1 MRKYKIN
8 RDKERRLPPHAVSD
22 KFKDFDKI
30 RMQHSDITKRPDV
43 PLYKN
48 KKLFMLL
55 ILIAVVAWVVSESI
69 KEEKEIQDRKDKIE
83 LKEKNKSDSTKSDSI
98 H

>member
-8 RDKERRLPPHAVSD
+8 RNKERKLPPHSVSD

-30 RMQHSDITKRPDV
+30 RMQHGDITKQPKQ

-55 ILIAVVAWVVSESI
+55 LLIALVAYVVSESI
-69 KEEKEIQDRKDKIE
+69 KEEKAMEAERNKIE
-83 LKEKNKSDSTKSDSI
+83 MKEEGE
-98 H
+98 

>member
-8 RDKERRLPPHAVSD
+8 RDKKRKLPPHAVSD

-30 RMQHSDITKRPDV
+30 RMQHGDITKRPKQ

-55 ILIAVVAWVVSESI
+55 VLIALVAWIVSESI
-69 KEEKEIQDRKDKIE
+69 KEEKAIEAEKNKIE
-83 LKEKNKSDSTKSDSI
+83 LNEI
-98 H
+98 RE

>member
-8 RDKERRLPPHAVSD
+8 RDKERKLPPHAVSD

-30 RMQHSDITKRPDV
+30 RMQHSDITKQPTQ

-55 ILIAVVAWVVSESI
+55 LLIGLVAWLVVESI
-69 KEEKEIQDRKDKIE
+69 KEEKEKEVQPDKME
-83 LKEKNKSDSTKSDSI
+83 VFEQKK
-98 H
+98 

>member
-8 RDKERRLPPHAVSD
+8 RDKERKLPPHAVSD

-30 RMQHSDITKRPDV
+30 RMQHGDITKRPKQ

-55 ILIAVVAWVVSESI
+55 ILIALVAWVVSESI
-69 KEEKEIQDRKDKIE
+69 QEEKEIEDNKGTIE
-83 LKEKNKSDSTKSDSI
+83 LNEKAE
-98 H
+98 

>member
-8 RDKERRLPPHAVSD
+8 RDNERKLPPHAVSD

-30 RMQHSDITKRPDV
+30 RMQYGEITKRPKQ

-55 ILIAVVAWVVSESI
+55 ILIALVAWVVSESI
-69 KEEKEIQDRKDKIE
+69 KEEKAIEAEKNKIE
-83 LKEKNKSDSTKSDSI
+83 LKEKGE
-98 H
+98 

>member
-8 RDKERRLPPHAVSD
+8 RDKERKLPPHAVSD

-30 RMQHSDITKRPDV
+30 RMQHGDITKRPKQ

-55 ILIAVVAWVVSESI
+55 ILIALVAWVVSESI
-69 KEEKEIQDRKDKIE
+69 KEEKVIEGVENKIE
-83 LKEKNKSDSTKSDSI
+83 SKE
-98 H
+98 

>member
-8 RDKERRLPPHAVSD
+8 RDTERKLPPHAVSD

-30 RMQHSDITKRPDV
+30 RMQHSDITKRPNQ

-55 ILIAVVAWVVSESI
+55 ILIALVAWVVADSI
-69 KEEKEIQDRKDKIE
+69 REEKAIEDEKNKIE
-83 LKEKNKSDSTKSDSI
+83 LIEKVE
-98 H
+98 

>member
-8 RDKERRLPPHAVSD
+8 RNKERKLPPHSVSD

-30 RMQHSDITKRPDV
+30 RMQHGDITKQPKQ

-55 ILIAVVAWVVSESI
+55 LLIALVAYVVSESI
-69 KEEKEIQDRKDKIE
+69 KEEKAIEAEKNKIE
-83 LKEKNKSDSTKSDSI
+83 LNEEME
-98 H
+98 

>member
-8 RDKERRLPPHAVSD
+8 RDKKRKLPPHAVSD

-30 RMQHSDITKRPDV
+30 RMQHSDITKRPEL

-55 ILIAVVAWVVSESI
+55 ILIALVAWVVSESI
-69 KEEKEIQDRKDKIE
+69 KEAKKKDDNQNKIE
-83 LKEKNKSDSTKSDSI
+83 RIEKGK
-98 H
+98 

>member
-8 RDKERRLPPHAVSD
+8 RDPERKLPPHAVSD

-30 RMQHSDITKRPDV
+30 RMQHGDITKRPSE

-55 ILIAVVAWVVSESI
+55 ILIALVAWVVSESI
-69 KEEKEIQDRKDKIE
+69 REAKRAEEGKDKIE
-83 LKEKNKSDSTKSDSI
+83 LIEKGK
-98 H
+98 

>member
-8 RDKERRLPPHAVSD
+8 RDKERKLPPHAVSD
-22 KFKDFDKI
+22 KFKDFNKI
-30 RMQHSDITKRPDV
+30 RAQYNDITKRPKQ

-55 ILIAVVAWVVSESI
+55 ILIALVAWVVSESI
-69 KEEKEIQDRKDKIE
+69 EEEEKVIEAEKIQIELIEKEE
-83 LKEKNKSDSTKSDSI
+83 
-98 H
+98 

>member
-8 RDKERRLPPHAVSD
+8 RDKERKLPPHAVSD

-30 RMQHSDITKRPDV
+30 RMQHSDITKRPTV
-43 PLYKN
+43 PLYRN

-55 ILIAVVAWVVSESI
+55 LFITKLFTWGQI
-69 KEEKEIQDRKDKIE
+69 KGCSVKI
-83 LKEKNKSDSTKSDSI
+83 
-98 H
+98 

>member
-8 RDKERRLPPHAVSD
+8 RDKERKLPPHAVSD

-30 RMQHSDITKRPDV
+30 RMQHSDITKRPTQ

-55 ILIAVVAWVVSESI
+55 LLIALVAWVVAESI
-69 KEEKEIQDRKDKIE
+69 REAKRAEEGKNKIE
-83 LKEKNKSDSTKSDSI
+83 LIEKSKKSEEK
-98 H
+98 